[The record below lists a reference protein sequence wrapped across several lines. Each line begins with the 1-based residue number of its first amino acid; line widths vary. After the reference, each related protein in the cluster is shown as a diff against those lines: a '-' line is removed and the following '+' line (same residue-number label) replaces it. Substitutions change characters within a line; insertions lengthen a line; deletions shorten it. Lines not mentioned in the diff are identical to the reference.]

1 MPTCFPR
8 LLKASPGRK
17 RRFYEGWVPYSLGSA
32 RTGATG
38 AVEREAYEGHWATVY
53 RQRFD
58 LGISSADSICIPLY
72 LRLRGEDS
80 RAKWRAARL
89 RREGVKKGG
98 WVVWISE
105 DTGYLYATTVAQW
118 THSNRQQW
126 HDECRER
133 CDQRCA
139 LASRVQTATAK
150 SSCDINKSSGGSNAK
165 GNNGEQTTD
174 SRRSSGAK
182 GLPSTERRILN
193 LFVLLHGMSPPAVLQ
208 TDVVENFGNLLATI
222 LERFPTNQ
230 KQKQSFLSS
239 SALSAE
245 TACVGSGAGNVDP
258 TDAGGPLEGSHLPPG
273 TTSAYATAG
282 ASSKGV
288 LSCQDSTTAYPAT
301 LLFLIYSYRDATWQS
316 VAACMARIV
325 PLLAD
330 ELQVLLQHWDEV
342 RLFAV
347 GHSLGGL
354 LWRFVMLRRL
364 QQLLFPPS
372 NKQATGP
379 AKKASAVPDCYNTL
393 LKALQHPKLRLETF
407 CTLASPHVGAYKSSA
422 VYRSMP
428 RAVAGLR
435 FLPNSNYAQDLL
447 LQSDKGVLAALAEEE
462 RAGRSHMTYPF
473 SMSQDDACS
482 AKMFQQ
488 SSGILNFQPSTGKNT
503 SKIFQ
508 EQGNTTNEPQ
518 QHGRT
523 RVLASC
529 GQTSQSATLSSP
541 PQAFEAARETHV
553 VPGEVP
559 ILAVNRFKRVVLYG
573 IYETDWIVSANSA
586 LATAADLRKTPEGR
600 VVTQRP
606 MYPVR
611 LKSATANSA
620 CTIIFRSPR
629 HHRSCK
635 YGIRNS
641 TSKCNTELLLAQ
653 QHIDVF
659 NHVSFIERYLVYIDQ
674 NPLFLAPHATI
685 KGSPCIVT
693 VAEQR
698 KMRKE
703 AAPILEHVAAH
714 ILAAP
719 AAASAAG
726 ARQRQQARKDKRGM
740 NSRTHLTGG
749 RNIACCPTKPVV
761 AEALKPTKASAF
773 AGFLIKLFY
782 ACSSDEGQRRAD
794 FSASGRG
801 AKWQNKQGLKQTLTY
816 HLNNAK
822 NKQFCRA
829 FEIGCGLFQL
839 RVIACPVTMDHETYI
854 PRRRMICVVRDTR
867 SCPCICHRYCECRC
881 CDCCSIERCRK
892 LRNKSLAV
900 PSPPDLDAS
909 AWIASMAHAMAARRA
924 RFAAAAAA
932 QAEKTAF
939 VAHEVA
945 AQARAAERCRYVQ
958 MLQSAPSK
966 RSCTALVKQR
976 QKLSMRRLGL
986 RLPPE
991 PRVIERHITV
1001 NSYCGAYGFRGD
1013 TWSVELT
1020 SGEVGEENR
1029 ALAASIVLAKERGA
1043 ATAAT

>member
-193 LFVLLHGMSPPAVLQ
+193 LLVLLHGMSPPAVLQ

-659 NHVSFIERYLVYIDQ
+659 NHVSFIERE
-674 NPLFLAPHATI
+674 T
-685 KGSPCIVT
+685 KGRRGDYRKCKECEASSYS
-693 VAEQR
+693 AESLQIQR
-698 KMRKE
+698 EVGCDTESCGERE
-703 AAPILEHVAAH
+703 
-714 ILAAP
+714 
-719 AAASAAG
+719 
-726 ARQRQQARKDKRGM
+726 D
-740 NSRTHLTGG
+740 
-749 RNIACCPTKPVV
+749 C
-761 AEALKPTKASAF
+761 
-773 AGFLIKLFY
+773 
-782 ACSSDEGQRRAD
+782 
-794 FSASGRG
+794 FS
-801 AKWQNKQGLKQTLTY
+801 
-816 HLNNAK
+816 
-822 NKQFCRA
+822 
-829 FEIGCGLFQL
+829 
-839 RVIACPVTMDHETYI
+839 MDSNDY
-854 PRRRMICVVRDTR
+854 
-867 SCPCICHRYCECRC
+867 
-881 CDCCSIERCRK
+881 
-892 LRNKSLAV
+892 
-900 PSPPDLDAS
+900 
-909 AWIASMAHAMAARRA
+909 RA
-924 RFAAAAAA
+924 RGRRTQEFGFSQEKRTNEVRAATTAVTAAAA
-932 QAEKTAF
+932 
-939 VAHEVA
+939 V
-945 AQARAAERCRYVQ
+945 AERNPERGLSLFHLRATPTGCTPPLSWIV
-958 MLQSAPSK
+958 L
-966 RSCTALVKQR
+966 RSLSSVAFCLSNKASSPER
-976 QKLSMRRLGL
+976 QCIKSREKWAVPFL
-986 RLPPE
+986 RLETHACVDVHAEVLHVERPPAGG
-991 PRVIERHITV
+991 V
-1001 NSYCGAYGFRGD
+1001 
-1013 TWSVELT
+1013 
-1020 SGEVGEENR
+1020 VGER
-1029 ALAASIVLAKERGA
+1029 D
-1043 ATAAT
+1043 